1 MAVIFLDRD
10 GVINENRMDYVKS
23 WQEFQFL
30 PGACEA
36 IARLSSSGHQVVIC
50 TNQAGIAT
58 GCLTR
63 ELIETIHRRMLD
75 SIEQTGGHVAGVY
88 YCPHARQAGC
98 DCRKPRPGL
107 LLRAAQELQL
117 DLAGAV
123 FVGDGLTDI
132 QAAQAAGVTPILVLT
147 GRGKEQLRQAA
158 GVINEPFLVVKD
170 LPMAVSI
177 IVQRKHKKLRYNPP
191 AAI

>member
-1 MAVIFLDRD
+1 MTVIFLDRD

-36 IARLSSSGHQVVIC
+36 IARLSSAGHQVVIC

-58 GCLTR
+58 GCLTG
-63 ELIETIHRRMLD
+63 ELIESIHRRMLYV
-75 SIEQTGGHVAGVY
+75 IEQAGGHVAGIY
-88 YCPHARQAGC
+88 YCPHGKQAGC

-117 DLAGAV
+117 DLTGAV

-132 QAAQAAGVTPILVLT
+132 QAALAAGVTPMLVLT

-158 GVINEPFLVVKD
+158 SIINEPFLVVKD
-170 LPMAVSI
+170 LPMAVSVI
-177 IVQRKHKKLRYNPP
+177 GNGKAKGDVC
-191 AAI
+191 